1 MKTVFN
7 RAYYLIWQ
15 IIKNNPITKLYV
27 CEEWLEMIINHA
39 IQLEEDTVHLTLKE
53 ILQNNDEVVTKFLRK
68 NDNYLVKR
76 ILNIFNLKPPH

>member
-1 MKTVFN
+1 M
-7 RAYYLIWQ
+7 
-15 IIKNNPITKLYV
+15 
-27 CEEWLEMIINHA
+27 
-39 IQLEEDTVHLTLKE
+39 HLTLKE